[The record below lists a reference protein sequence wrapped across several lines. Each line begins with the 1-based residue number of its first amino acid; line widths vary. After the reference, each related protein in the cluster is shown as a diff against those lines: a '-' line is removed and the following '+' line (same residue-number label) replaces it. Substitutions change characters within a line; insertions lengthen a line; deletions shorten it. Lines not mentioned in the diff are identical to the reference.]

1 MKTRIDSVLAQSKW
15 LALPAACFFL
25 GFSTPP
31 ADRCV
36 ATFQESGEASDNAR
50 ALVGH
55 WRKTTVIYESVK
67 DEHLVFHADGTVDNW
82 VVTVSG
88 PYEGRTSRT
97 GTTTGHWIVEGKLL
111 KIDWGDKQPPVRFS
125 STKGNWFCQIFRT
138 TANSG
143 IGSSSELLEIP
154 GSPGNE
160 SVRMPRQSET
170 TTAILPRRDAAAC

>member
-1 MKTRIDSVLAQSKW
+1 MRIRIGSVLAQSKW
-15 LALPAACFFL
+15 LAFPAACFFL
-25 GFSTPP
+25 AFSAPP
-31 ADRCV
+31 GDQGV
-36 ATFQESGEASDNAR
+36 VTFQESGEASDNAR

-111 KIDWGDKQPPVRFS
+111 KIDWGDKQS
-125 STKGNWFCQIFRT
+125 SRPFFFHMGQLVLPN
-138 TANSG
+138 
-143 IGSSSELLEIP
+143 IP
-154 GSPGNE
+154 NNRKFWDR
-160 SVRMPRQSET
+160 V
-170 TTAILPRRDAAAC
+170 D